1 MILDFAIFG
10 RNIVH
15 ELASIYI
22 FNVDNN
28 KYITNGEFNY
38 DFLL

>member
-1 MILDFAIFG
+1 MILDLAIFG

-15 ELASIYI
+15 ELESIYI

-28 KYITNGEFNY
+28 KYIPNG
-38 DFLL
+38 